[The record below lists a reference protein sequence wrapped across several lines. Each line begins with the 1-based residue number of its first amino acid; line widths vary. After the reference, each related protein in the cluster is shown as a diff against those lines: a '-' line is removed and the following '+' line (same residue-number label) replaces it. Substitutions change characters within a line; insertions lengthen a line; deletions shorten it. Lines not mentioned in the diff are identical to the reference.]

1 MTSSLLGAAA
11 PSFDEPVEMLD
22 ACHGR
27 IQAQLTTL
35 RRLAEWLP
43 AHGADAQAQAAAT
56 AILRYFSVA
65 APHHHADEEEDLFPA
80 LLGEVAAGPH
90 AAERPQVEALIAR
103 ILGEHRHMDAV
114 RDAMMAV
121 LTHIAAGET
130 VPLPTAAVE
139 HFAGL
144 YEAHIVMETAELL
157 PLARRLLPAAVA
169 EQIGRRMA
177 ARRGAPTPE

>member
-1 MTSSLLGAAA
+1 MTNSLLGAAA

-27 IQAQLTTL
+27 IQAQLATL

-80 LLGEVAAGPH
+80 LLAEVASPAK
-90 AAERPQVEALIAR
+90 AAEQPLVAVLIAR
-103 ILGEHRHMDAV
+103 ILADHRRMDAA
-114 RDAMMAV
+114 RDAMMVV
-121 LTHIAAGET
+121 LNDIAGG
-130 VPLPTAAVE
+130 VLRPLPVGDVEGFAA
-139 HFAGL
+139 L
-144 YEAHIVMETAELL
+144 YEAHIAMETAELL
-157 PLARRLLPAAVA
+157 PLARRLLPPAVA
-169 EQIGRRMA
+169 QELGRRMA
-177 ARRGAPTPE
+177 ARRGAPTV